1 MSLFSDNMLDIK
13 LFRENPDVIRENLR
27 RRKDDEKLK
36 WVDEVIKN
44 DKKARKIKAELDSLR
59 SSRNSLSQQI
69 NKLKKEGKSIKK
81 VLAEVKAVPARIKTL
96 ETGYAKAQVKIR
108 NRLLSLPNIMHES
121 VPYGKDDSD
130 NVEVKAYGKK
140 PNFTF
145 ELKSHVEVGE
155 KLNVLDFDESA
166 KIAGAGFYY
175 LKGDLAL
182 LNQALISFARD
193 KMVKKGYMYM
203 EPPLMMRRKPYE
215 GVTDV
220 EDFENVMY
228 KIEDEDLYMIAT
240 SEHPLVSYYM
250 NSFVKPEDLPI
261 KLVGYSI
268 CFRKEIGSHGID
280 TKGIWRTHQFNK
292 VEMVIICKPEE
303 SWKLHEE
310 MKKTSI
316 EVLKD
321 LKLPFRVVN
330 ICTGDLGIVAAK
342 KYDMEVWRPR
352 MKKYG
357 EVMSCSN
364 CTDYQA
370 RRLGI
375 KIIDKHGNKVMAH
388 TLNNTVLATSRILV
402 AIMEIYQQKDG
413 TIKVPAVLVPYM
425 NGKKFI
431 GK

>member
-1 MSLFSDNMLDIK
+1 MLDIK

-36 WVDEVIKN
+36 WIDEVIKN
-44 DKKARKIKAELDSLR
+44 DQKAKKIKSELDSLR

-69 NKLKKEGKSIKK
+69 NKLKKEGKSVKK
-81 VLAEVKAVPARIKTL
+81 VLIEVKTVPARIRTL
-96 ETGYAKAQVKIR
+96 EVGYAKLQEKIIK
-108 NRLLSLPNIMHES
+108 RLLSFPNIMHES
-121 VPYGKDDSD
+121 VPYGRDDSE

-145 ELKSHVEVGE
+145 KLKSHVEVGE
-155 KLNVLDFDESA
+155 NLGVLDFDESA

-175 LKGDLAL
+175 LKSDLAL
-182 LNQALISFARD
+182 LNQALINFARD
-193 KMVKKGYMYM
+193 KMVKKGFVYM
-203 EPPLMMRRKPYE
+203 EPPLMMRRKSYE

-240 SEHPLVSYYM
+240 SEHPLVAYYM

-268 CFRKEIGSHGID
+268 CFRKEIGSRGID

-292 VEMVIICKPEE
+292 VEMVIICNPEE
-303 SWKLHEE
+303 SWNLHEE
-310 MKKTSI
+310 MKKISE

-352 MKKYG
+352 LEKYG

-375 KIIDKHGNKVMAH
+375 KIVDKQGNKVIAH

-402 AIMEIYQQKDG
+402 AIMENYQQKDG

-425 NGKKFI
+425 NGKNFI